1 MDRNYLRSA
10 DVVLLPGARTGRD
23 PARSIKPGPRRQPA
37 GVVAATQRERLLDGL
52 VQTVAERGYQHAT
65 VSDICRA
72 AGVTRPVFYELFSG
86 KEDAFLAA
94 HRYGTG
100 VVLRRMATA
109 FAAESDW
116 CHGIRQALGAM
127 LQLLAGTP
135 AFATMAVIEIEA
147 VGPAGRRERDQLLTR
162 FRAFFAEVPQL
173 PGGVGVDEMVDA
185 VVGGVYS
192 ALYRRIASGRTDQLL
207 QLLPVL
213 SMFCLA
219 PFLGP
224 VEAAARL
231 GAAEASVRPET
242 AVRPGPAEVRPG
254 PAEACEGPGAGIGED
269 PSCTRI
275 DPANTGQ

>member
-1 MDRNYLRSA
+1 MERNYLRSA

-23 PARSIKPGPRRQPA
+23 PARSIKPGPRRLPA

-52 VQTVAERGYQHAT
+52 VQTVAERGYRHAT

-100 VVLRRMATA
+100 VVIRRMAAA

-135 AFATMAVIEIEA
+135 AFATMAVIEVEA
-147 VGPAGRRERDQLLTR
+147 VGPAGRRERDQLLKK

-173 PGGVGVDEMVDA
+173 PCGVAVQEIVDA
-185 VVGGVYS
+185 VVGGVHS
-192 ALYRRIASGRTDQLL
+192 AIYRRVDSGRTEQLPD
-207 QLLPVL
+207 LLPGL
-213 SMFCLA
+213 SLFCLA

-224 VEAAARL
+224 AEAAARL
-231 GAAEASVRPET
+231 GS
-242 AVRPGPAEVRPG
+242 
-254 PAEACEGPGAGIGED
+254 GIGED

-275 DPANTGQ
+275 DPANTRQ

>member
-1 MDRNYLRSA
+1 MERKHLRSA
-10 DVVLLPGARTGRD
+10 DVILLPGARAGRD
-23 PARSIKPGPRRQPA
+23 PARSIKRGPSRLPP

-52 VQTVAERGYQHAT
+52 VQTVAARGYQHAT

-100 VVLRRMATA
+100 VVVRRMAAA

-116 CHGIRQALGAM
+116 CAGIRQALGAM
-127 LQLLAGTP
+127 LHLLAGTP

-162 FRAFFAEVPQL
+162 FRAFFAEVPQ
-173 PGGVGVDEMVDA
+173 PPRGVRVVELVDA

-192 ALYRRIASGRTDQLL
+192 ALYRRIDSGRTVQLPE
-207 QLLPVL
+207 LLPVL

-224 VEAAARL
+224 AQAAARL
-231 GAAEASVRPET
+231 GFP
-242 AVRPGPAEVRPG
+242 
-254 PAEACEGPGAGIGED
+254 IGED

-275 DPANTGQ
+275 DPATTGQ

>member
-1 MDRNYLRSA
+1 MERKHLRSA
-10 DVVLLPGARTGRD
+10 DVILLPGARTGRD
-23 PARSIKPGPRRQPA
+23 PARSIKRGPSRLPP

-52 VQTVAERGYQHAT
+52 VHTVAERGYQRAT

-94 HRYGTG
+94 HRHGTG
-100 VVLRRMATA
+100 VVIRRMAAA

-116 CHGIRQALGAM
+116 CAGIRQALGAM

-162 FRAFFAEVPQL
+162 FRAFFAEVPQ
-173 PGGVGVDEMVDA
+173 PPAGVRLMEMVDA

-192 ALYRRIASGRTDQLL
+192 AVYRRIDSGRTVQLPE
-207 QLLPVL
+207 LLPVL

-219 PFLGP
+219 PFLG
-224 VEAAARL
+224 
-231 GAAEASVRPET
+231 AAEA
-242 AVRPGPAEVRPG
+242 
-254 PAEACEGPGAGIGED
+254 AGRLGLPIGED

-275 DPANTGQ
+275 DPANTEQ

>member
-1 MDRNYLRSA
+1 MDDEPLPRV
-10 DVVLLPGARTGRD
+10 DVILLPGARAGRD

-52 VQTVAERGYQHAT
+52 VRTVAERGYQHAT

-72 AGVTRPVFYELFSG
+72 AGVTRPVFYEQFSG

-94 HRYGTG
+94 HRHGTG
-100 VVLRRMATA
+100 VVIRRMAAA
-109 FAAESDW
+109 FAAEADW
-116 CHGIRQALGAM
+116 CSGIREALGAM

-135 AFATMAVIEIEA
+135 AFAAMAVIEIEA
-147 VGPAGRRERDQLLTR
+147 VGPAGRQEREQLLTR

-173 PGGVGVDEMVDA
+173 PGGTAVLETVDA

-192 ALYRRIASGRTDQLL
+192 ALYRRISSGRTDQLPE
-207 QLLPVL
+207 LLPVL
-213 SMFCLA
+213 SLFCLA

-224 VEAAARL
+224 ERAAARL
-231 GAAEASVRPET
+231 GLTS
-242 AVRPGPAEVRPG
+242 
-254 PAEACEGPGAGIGED
+254 GED

-275 DPANTGQ
+275 DPADTRQ

>member
-1 MDRNYLRSA
+1 MKGKLPRA
-10 DVVLLPGARTGRD
+10 DVILLPGARTGRD
-23 PARSIKPGPRRQPA
+23 PARSIKPGPRRLPA
-37 GVVAATQRERLLDGL
+37 GVIAATQRERLLDGL
-52 VQTVAERGYQHAT
+52 VRTVAERGYQHAT
-65 VSDICRA
+65 VSDICRE

-100 VVLRRMATA
+100 VVLRRMAAA

-116 CHGIRQALGAM
+116 CAGIRQALGAM

-135 AFATMAVIEIEA
+135 AFAAMAVVEIDA

-173 PGGVGVDEMVDA
+173 PGGVPVEEMVDA
-185 VVGGVYS
+185 VVAGVYG
-192 ALYRRIASGRTDQLL
+192 ALHRRIDSGRTDQLND
-207 QLLPVL
+207 LLPVL
-213 SMFCLA
+213 SLFCLA

-224 VEAAARL
+224 AEAARRL
-231 GAAEASVRPET
+231 GLASGGGSP
-242 AVRPGPAEVRPG
+242 
-254 PAEACEGPGAGIGED
+254 IGED

-275 DPANTGQ
+275 DPADTRQ

>member
-1 MDRNYLRSA
+1 MDPKPLRSS
-10 DVVLLPGARTGRD
+10 DVLLLPGARTGRD

-52 VQTVAERGYQHAT
+52 VRTVAERGYQHAT

-72 AGVTRPVFYELFSG
+72 AGVTRPVFYELFDG

-94 HRYGTG
+94 HRFGTG
-100 VVLRRMATA
+100 VVIRRMAAA
-109 FAAESDW
+109 FAAEPDW
-116 CHGIRQALGAM
+116 CAGIREALGAM

-135 AFATMAVIEIEA
+135 SFEIEA

-162 FRAFFAEVPQL
+162 FRAFFAEAPQL
-173 PGGVGVDEMVDA
+173 PGSVRVQEMVDA

-192 ALYRRIASGRTDQLL
+192 AIYRRIASGRTDQLTE
-207 QLLPVL
+207 LLPVL

-224 VEAAARL
+224 
-231 GAAEASVRPET
+231 AEADRRLASR
-242 AVRPGPAEVRPG
+242 
-254 PAEACEGPGAGIGED
+254 IGED

-275 DPANTGQ
+275 DPATTGK

>member
-1 MDRNYLRSA
+1 MDDESLRRA
-10 DVVLLPGARTGRD
+10 DVILLPGARTGRD

-52 VQTVAERGYQHAT
+52 VRTVADRGYQHAT

-72 AGVTRPVFYELFSG
+72 AGVTRPVFYEQFSG

-94 HRYGTG
+94 HRFGTG
-100 VVLRRMATA
+100 VVIRRMAAA

-116 CHGIRQALGAM
+116 CAGIREALGAM

-135 AFATMAVIEIEA
+135 AFAAMAVIEIEA
-147 VGPAGRRERDQLLTR
+147 VGPAGRQEREQLLSR
-162 FRAFFAEVPQL
+162 FRAFFAEVPQP
-173 PGGVGVDEMVDA
+173 PGGVAVLELVDA

-192 ALYRRIASGRTDQLL
+192 ALYRWISSGRTDQLPD
-207 QLLPVL
+207 LLPVL
-213 SMFCLA
+213 SLFCLA

-224 VEAAARL
+224 EQAAVRL
-231 GAAEASVRPET
+231 GPVRST
-242 AVRPGPAEVRPG
+242 T
-254 PAEACEGPGAGIGED
+254 GED

-275 DPANTGQ
+275 DPADTRQ